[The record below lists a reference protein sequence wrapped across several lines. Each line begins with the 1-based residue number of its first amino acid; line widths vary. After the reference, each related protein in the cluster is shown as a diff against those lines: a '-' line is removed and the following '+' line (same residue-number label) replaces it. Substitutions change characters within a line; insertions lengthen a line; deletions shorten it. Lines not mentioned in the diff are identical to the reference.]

1 MYFKESGLEL
11 YLYSVESIAKTS
23 FNLSAVAHKQF
34 FFRNTNEHTMLLK
47 CYCMW
52 LMVIEIYDAIF

>member
-1 MYFKESGLEL
+1 MLSSLDTLFTSNLTTYASKTVVWNW

-34 FFRNTNEHTMLLK
+34 FSGTRMNIP
-47 CYCMW
+47 CS
-52 LMVIEIYDAIF
+52 